1 MFRNFTACPHCAAKG
16 LPGQLWRIE
25 ERTPSIVLSDGKSF
39 HLILLS
45 GPNLVPAPGG
55 GLRANRLVGQFS
67 YVHDNLGTEAYR
79 VAVLLTR
86 PGENFQQVTA
96 QLEKAALKL
105 AELLEHGT
113 PLSPEYGF
121 DGDVLW
127 DLSAGYRRK
136 LRPLCP
142 LAIKQNQHEVHAPA
156 HDTRVEVTCDAC
168 GDKFYVG
175 FNRIYG
181 ARTTPEASAK
191 KLEALLAEDHRAG
204 RPHVNAY
211 ELPD

>member
-1 MFRNFTACPHCAAKG
+1 MG
-16 LPGQLWRIE
+16 SMPGR
-25 ERTPSIVLSDGKSF
+25 
-39 HLILLS
+39 
-45 GPNLVPAPGG
+45 
-55 GLRANRLVGQFS
+55 RARS
-67 YVHDNLGTEAYR
+67 
-79 VAVLLTR
+79 
-86 PGENFQQVTA
+86 
-96 QLEKAALKL
+96 
-105 AELLEHGT
+105 

-121 DGDVLW
+121 DGDILW

-142 LAIKQNQHEVHAPA
+142 LAIKQKQHEVHAPG
-156 HDTRVEVTCDAC
+156 HDTRVEVTCDTC